1 MDGLVAQCEYEE
13 GEQMEQ
19 VVDVQEKSDSFD
31 ELAAKFE
38 VPPLA
43 TAAA

>member
-1 MDGLVAQCEYEE
+1 MPSCSQLVSQYPTFP
-13 GEQMEQ
+13 M
-19 VVDVQEKSDSFD
+19 VVDVQQKSELFD

-43 TAAA
+43 VAA

>member
-1 MDGLVAQCEYEE
+1 MTSFFSQLSDQYPSFPMV
-13 GEQMEQ
+13 M
-19 VVDVQEKSDSFD
+19 DVQQKSELFD

-43 TAAA
+43 TASA